1 VFIHQSV
8 KDATERFRV
17 ELRRQNYT
25 TPTSYLDLIKTY
37 IEMLSKQKTIV
48 PEKMSRYQ
56 NGLDKMVEVNKMVDD
71 LKLMLIQLMPQI
83 EEKSKATQEMV
94 IDLEQ
99 QQESAAEVEKV
110 TAVDEAAANKIYT
123 EVSKIKSDCEAVLA
137 EAMPALHKAL
147 KALDTLDKGDISEM
161 KNYGSPPADL
171 VLVFDAV
178 CVMLSKK
185 PSWAEAKQLMGNPQ
199 GFIDTLKNYDKDNI
213 PNKIQKK
220 IKEYLKDERFTPE
233 VIGKKSVAGKSIC

>member
-1 VFIHQSV
+1 
-8 KDATERFRV
+8 
-17 ELRRQNYT
+17 
-25 TPTSYLDLIKTY
+25 
-37 IEMLSKQKTIV
+37 
-48 PEKMSRYQ
+48 
-56 NGLDKMVEVNKMVDD
+56 
-71 LKLMLIQLMPQI
+71 
-83 EEKSKATQEMV
+83 MV

-99 QQESAAEVEKV
+99 QQESASEVEKV
-110 TAVDEAAANKIYT
+110 TAVDEAAANKIYQ

-185 PSWAEAKQLMGNPQ
+185 PAWAEAKQLMGNPQ
-199 GFIDTLKNYDKDNI
+199 GFIDLLKNYDKDNI